1 MTIRRGVQWIVALAL
16 VAGGLAYLHDP
27 PWTAGVTS
35 GLGSWQVDAS
45 GLRYRWTNGHASF
58 FIPSSTRAATFAVRA
73 GFPGIDGQPVE
84 VIVSADDRPVD
95 AFTLRAPEQ
104 WVRARV
110 LLPRRLTRRKYRR
123 IDVRV
128 NRTVGPS
135 NRGVQLGELVIEP
148 AGS

>member
-1 MTIRRGVQWIVALAL
+1 MTTRRGVQWIAALAL
-16 VAGGLAYLHDP
+16 VAGSLAYLHDP

-35 GLGSWQVDAS
+35 GLGSWQVDPS

-58 FIPSSTRAATFAVRA
+58 FIPSSARAATFSVRA
-73 GFPGIDGQPVE
+73 GFPGPDGQPVE

-95 AFTLRAPEQ
+95 AFMLRDPEQ
-104 WVRARV
+104 WLRAHV
-110 LLPRRLTRRKYRR
+110 LLPRRPTRRTYRR

-135 NRGVQLGELVIEP
+135 NRGVQLGEFVLEQ